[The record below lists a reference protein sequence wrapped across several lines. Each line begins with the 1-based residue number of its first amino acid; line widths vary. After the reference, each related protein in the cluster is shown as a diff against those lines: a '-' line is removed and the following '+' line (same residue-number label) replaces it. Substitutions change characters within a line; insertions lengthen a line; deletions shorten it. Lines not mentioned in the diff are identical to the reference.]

1 MPATSQAVLLIDD
14 DAALAASLSRLL
26 LLEGFL
32 LEAHQRGEPGLR
44 AALSARYALVLLDVM
59 LPDADGRVLL
69 KRIRE
74 TSDIPI
80 IMLTA
85 RGDDAD
91 RIAGLESGAD
101 DFLPKPFNPRELV
114 ARMRAV
120 LKRQAAVAAPG
131 GVMQVGDLTLRPSK
145 REVTAGGKVVP
156 LTAAEFDI
164 LSCLVRL
171 AGTVVSRDTLAKSA
185 LGRELGVFD
194 RSIDNHVSN
203 LRRKLGPARDGADR
217 IRNARG
223 NGYTYLG
230 ELSAVTQEPA
240 TQEPA

>member
-1 MPATSQAVLLIDD
+1 MSAPSQAVLLIDD

-44 AALSARYALVLLDVM
+44 AALSARYALALLDVM

-69 KRIRE
+69 RRLRE
-74 TSDIPI
+74 TSDILI

-120 LKRQAAVAAPG
+120 LKRQTAVAAPG

-203 LRRKLGPARDGADR
+203 LRRKLGPAPDGADR

-230 ELSAVTQEPA
+230 ELVAATQQPAAQEPA
-240 TQEPA
+240 